1 MSTPLITVIGS
12 LNIDVI
18 GSTARIPSAGET
30 IRAQSDLGSGGKG
43 ANSAVSCARLSRRKD
58 AVQDGHVRVKMVG
71 AVGEDLFGPGLIDD
85 LKRSGIDTEDVAIKK
100 GEKTGVA
107 LVLVERNT
115 GENRI
120 LISPNANDSLRP
132 EDFMELKAPLPD
144 LIVLQLEIP
153 LEVVLQILEA
163 ASTHGVEVLLN
174 NSPCQKLLA
183 HAYKAVTHLVVNESE
198 AAIMTG
204 NEGKDVNWLE
214 DCPERRALF
223 GIGAKHI
230 TVTLGG
236 KGGCYGAPSDGIG
249 HAFEAKKV
257 NVVDTTAAGDTF
269 IGAYAVAV
277 SIDRRRDATSMLNNI
292 AWASEAAAITV
303 QRAGAQAA
311 IPWEDEVPP
320 RPQLS

>member
-1 MSTPLITVIGS
+1 MSIPLITVIGS

-18 GSTARIPSAGET
+18 ASTARIPLGGET
-30 IRAQSDLGSGGKG
+30 IRAHSDLGSGGKG
-43 ANSAVSCARLSRRKD
+43 ANSAVSCSRLSRNKD
-58 AVQDGHVRVKMVG
+58 AVQSGDVRVKMVG
-71 AVGEDLFGPGLIDD
+71 AVGDDPFGPGLVHD
-85 LKRSGIDTEDVAIKK
+85 LELSGIDVKGVAIKK

-107 LVLVERNT
+107 VVVVEKET

-132 EDFMELKAPLPD
+132 EDFCQLDPPLPD

-153 LEVVLQILEA
+153 VEVVLQIIEA
-163 ASTHGVEVLLN
+163 ASRQNVEVLLN
-174 NSPCQKLLA
+174 NSPCQKLPD
-183 HAYKAVTHLVVNESE
+183 HAYKAVTHLIVNESE
-198 AAIMTG
+198 ASIMTG
-204 NEGKDVNWLE
+204 NEGRSVNWLE

-223 GIGAKHI
+223 NIGAKHI
-230 TVTLGG
+230 TVTLGA
-236 KGGCYGAPSDGIG
+236 KGGCYGASNDGRG

-257 NVVDTTAAGDTF
+257 QVTDTTAAGDTF

-277 SIDRRRDATSMLNNI
+277 AVDKRRDSTTMLRNI

-311 IPWEDEVPP
+311 IPWKDNMPP
-320 RPQLS
+320 LDSQP